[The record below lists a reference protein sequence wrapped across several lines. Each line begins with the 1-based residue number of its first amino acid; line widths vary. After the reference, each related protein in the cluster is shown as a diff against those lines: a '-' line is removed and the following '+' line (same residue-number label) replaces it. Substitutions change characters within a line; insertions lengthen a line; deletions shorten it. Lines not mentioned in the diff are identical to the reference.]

1 VKKKNTFVEEAIV
14 TSRTSGENKV
24 HAPDEGAG
32 LDREHLGEKIVAILR
47 EHADGMKMIQLAELL
62 GIENWRSLIPV
73 MRELLDERVLE
84 KDGSLYFA

>member
-1 VKKKNTFVEEAIV
+1 
-14 TSRTSGENKV
+14 
-24 HAPDEGAG
+24 
-32 LDREHLGEKIVAILR
+32 
-47 EHADGMKMIQLAELL
+47 MKMIQLAELL